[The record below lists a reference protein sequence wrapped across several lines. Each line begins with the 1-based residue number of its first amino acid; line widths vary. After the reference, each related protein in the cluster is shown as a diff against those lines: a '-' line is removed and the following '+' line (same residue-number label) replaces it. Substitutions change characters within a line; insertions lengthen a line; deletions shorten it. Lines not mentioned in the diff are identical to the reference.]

1 MSIFS
6 KWTWNLSLL
15 LFQKDIKS
23 FRIKKISFL
32 FQVMWTRLRLGNGIN
47 FLMFIMCMWGV
58 ELEMKKNKLKVEIIH

>member
-58 ELEMKKNKLKVEIIH
+58 ELEMKKNKLKVDIIH

>member
-32 FQVMWTRLRLGNGIN
+32 FQAMWTRLRLGNGIN

-58 ELEMKKNKLKVEIIH
+58 ELEMKKNKLKVEIMH